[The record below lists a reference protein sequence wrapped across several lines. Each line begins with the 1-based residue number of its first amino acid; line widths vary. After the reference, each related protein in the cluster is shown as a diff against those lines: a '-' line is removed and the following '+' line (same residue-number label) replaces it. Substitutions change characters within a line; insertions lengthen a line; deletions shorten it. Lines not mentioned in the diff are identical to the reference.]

1 MSIATGASYIC
12 CRMSFRRQF
21 LRAPISITLVGP
33 DQWGLGSPIG
43 FVECVGVLVRVV
55 QIPALSADP
64 SHASACGADP
74 SQALCRSLTGT
85 LQIPHRLS
93 PLRIAPTTQAVSDL
107 RAAVR
112 IDPDSVLAHVHLGMA
127 LHRNN
132 QQSEAVTCF
141 EAAVAQFPK
150 SPDVLNYYG
159 EILLELGERS

>member
-1 MSIATGASYIC
+1 MCLFAW
-12 CRMSFRRQF
+12 CRFQRFLQIPHMHRR
-21 LRAPISITLVGP
+21 A
-33 DQWGLGSPIG
+33 
-43 FVECVGVLVRVV
+43 V
-55 QIPALSADP
+55 QIPHRRSADP
-64 SHASACGADP
+64 SRV
-74 SQALCRSLTGT
+74 LCRSLTGT